1 MATGAFELAKRYVR
15 YRYKR
20 SLVRKANTT
29 DNRILSL
36 IECNNEDVKQVKIP
50 IKIRRSTAC
59 SEIIWQERSAVT

>member
-1 MATGAFELAKRYVR
+1 MATGAFDLARRYVR

-36 IECNNEDVKQVKIP
+36 IECNNEDVKQ
-50 IKIRRSTAC
+50 
-59 SEIIWQERSAVT
+59 ENW